1 MPWHLTPI
9 ENIEAI
15 QRDGLRPSIGRLSQE
30 VGETEA
36 LVHMFSTFEDLQGAD
51 WLWDAFDDD
60 AKLALYHVALPA
72 AEGAWTE
79 LQDGVPT
86 ESLRLMSLDAGSISD
101 ADVIRALKALDR
113 VVDPLNSVDDF
124 RRTRVAVR
132 ASSFGQLI
140 GDAAWD
146 GEETP
151 FLVYAGS
158 YWIEETDGAE
168 HVLTIGNESWMTG
181 KGETFE
187 DLEQRLFDYGE
198 SEHRLGR
205 EPGDEVGPSL

>member
-36 LVHMFSTFEDLQGAD
+36 LVHLFSTFGDLQSAD

-86 ESLRLMSLDAGSISD
+86 ESLRLMSLDAGSISE
-101 ADVIRALKALDR
+101 ADVIRALEALDR
-113 VVDPLNSVDDF
+113 VVDPLGSVDDF
-124 RRTRVAVR
+124 RKTRVAVR

-140 GDAAWD
+140 KISCHKPLPSYRIGGGAERLA
-146 GEETP
+146 TLP
-151 FLVYAGS
+151 FLTAPWVDPDSAY
-158 YWIEETDGAE
+158 E
-168 HVLTIGNESWMTG
+168 
-181 KGETFE
+181 
-187 DLEQRLFDYGE
+187 
-198 SEHRLGR
+198 
-205 EPGDEVGPSL
+205 